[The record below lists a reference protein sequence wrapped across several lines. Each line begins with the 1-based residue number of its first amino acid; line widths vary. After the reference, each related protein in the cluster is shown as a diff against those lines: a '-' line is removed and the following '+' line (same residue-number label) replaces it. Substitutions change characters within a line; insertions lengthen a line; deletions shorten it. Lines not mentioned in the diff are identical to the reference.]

1 MVGQLAVSG
10 GEATSFDPNFG
21 ADVMSS
27 TKRSIDQARDVSD
40 ALLRAM
46 GMSFGREVT
55 AYLTDA
61 YLISGCC
68 IGVVHRHVRADV
80 YGRFQDGH
88 RVRTSD
94 VLKAH
99 QQGGFWALFT
109 ATGSL
114 YVIVTFKEDGRLS
127 LDWLLAQRAKGIH
140 ATPVTIQ

>member
-1 MVGQLAVSG
+1 L
-10 GEATSFDPNFG
+10 G

-27 TKRSIDQARDVSD
+27 TKRSIDQTREVSD
-40 ALLRAM
+40 ALSRAM
-46 GMSFGREVT
+46 DMSFGREVT

-61 YLISGCC
+61 YLIAGCC
-68 IGVVHRHVRADV
+68 IGVVHRHVRADL

-99 QQGGFWALFT
+99 EQGGFWALFT

>member
-10 GEATSFDPNFG
+10 GATSFDPNLG

-27 TKRSIDQARDVSD
+27 TKRSIDQTRDVSD
-40 ALLRAM
+40 ALSRAM
-46 GMSFGREVT
+46 DMCFGREVT

-61 YLISGCC
+61 YLIAGCC
-68 IGVVHRHVRADV
+68 I
-80 YGRFQDGH
+80 
-88 RVRTSD
+88 
-94 VLKAH
+94 
-99 QQGGFWALFT
+99 GGFWALFT